1 MTQTVKMFS
10 VRNTLVFGSK
20 EQLKGEVIFMRM
32 KTVCIK
38 DKARLRLSSFPNF
51 SVTGSI
57 RGMRERFYGKDAL
70 LVRCGSWIYN
80 VSSQPGIYYGDA
92 H

>member
-1 MTQTVKMFS
+1 
-10 VRNTLVFGSK
+10 
-20 EQLKGEVIFMRM
+20 MRV
-32 KTVCIK
+32 KTVYVK
-38 DKARLRLSSFPNF
+38 DKQRLKLSDFPNF

-57 RGMRERFYGKDAL
+57 TGMKKIYGKDAL

-80 VSSQPGIYYGDA
+80 VTSRPYIYYSEA

>member
-1 MTQTVKMFS
+1 
-10 VRNTLVFGSK
+10 
-20 EQLKGEVIFMRM
+20 MRT
-32 KTVCIK
+32 KTVYVK

-57 RGMRERFYGKDAL
+57 RGMKEQFYGKDAL
-70 LVRCGSWIYN
+70 LVRCGSYIYN
-80 VSSQPGIYYGDA
+80 VSSKPSIYYGDA

>member
-1 MTQTVKMFS
+1 MPRV
-10 VRNTLVFGSK
+10 
-20 EQLKGEVIFMRM
+20 
-32 KTVCIK
+32 KTVYVK
-38 DKARLRLSSFPNF
+38 DKQRLGLSEYPNF

-57 RGMRERFYGKDAL
+57 AGMKAKYYGKDAL

-80 VSSQPGIYYGDA
+80 VSRSPGIYYSEA

>member
-1 MTQTVKMFS
+1 MRVK
-10 VRNTLVFGSK
+10 TL
-20 EQLKGEVIFMRM
+20 
-32 KTVCIK
+32 CIK
-38 DKARLRLSSFPNF
+38 DKERCRLSDYPNF

-57 RGMRERFYGKDAL
+57 IGMKKKYYGMDAL

-80 VSSQPGIYYGDA
+80 VSSNPALYYGDA